1 MATEKILL
9 EVQVSAKDATQ
20 RAAELKREIID
31 TERELNK
38 LNESVKG
45 NAGAQKAAA
54 EKIAILT
61 AELRSQ
67 KKEYNDN
74 IKEITNISKV
84 NELATGSIDQ
94 MRAALAVLTER
105 YNGLS
110 QAERESEETQKGL
123 VATTKML
130 SDKLKEQE
138 GAIGDTRRNVGNY
151 TEAFKEALQGVQLFG
166 VDIGKTA
173 EGMKGANNAFKLAG
187 GGVKGFSAAML
198 TTGIPLVVEGVKL
211 LIGYFSQFKPVVDQ
225 VERAIAFLTAGF
237 KALISGT
244 GGFFEAGKA
253 ASELTSRLQD
263 LEDAENGLNI
273 ARAEGESKV
282 KQLLIAAKDRTKSA
296 KEQIDLINE
305 ASKVEQE
312 LFDKESANAKE
323 RAAIA
328 EQQFMLKKGISQREL
343 DAIIDQTTEENKAIA
358 QAVEKRI
365 TYDDEEVKKFAE
377 NRIKIAEIAG
387 QSAELREKIANRL
400 AAAIEKNEQ
409 EIQKAEQ
416 EAAEK
421 RKKSEEDRLARIQDQ
436 AAKEIQIREL
446 LAKQFSS
453 ELDKNIELEKIAL
466 EESLNNVK
474 GNGQKENELRVLLR
488 QQAERKIQQLIAD
501 TKAAEQQKAEQ
512 ELELLKQSMD
522 AKMAASSQLYNEE
535 ISLINQRLEVDELR
549 SENEIK
555 NEEEL
560 NKKKLQL
567 KIAALEEELKL
578 TIQYLGADGVIT
590 QAEALGI
597 AKIQE
602 LITGLKQQL
611 IPNEEEPTL
620 AQSLGLTE
628 EDVEKAT
635 EVIGQIQQGLAAL
648 QSIINA
654 GYEEKLNKIDATTN
668 AEIAAVNASTLS
680 EKDKKKKISEIE
692 KKAAKEKYEIEKK
705 QFETNKTFQIINAVI
720 AGALAIVQSFSQL
733 GPIAGAIAAVLI
745 GATTIAQVATISSQQ
760 PPAAPSFME
769 GGYTEKGNPNEV
781 ATNLGIK
788 DYVYH
793 KSEYVA
799 PAHVLATPEGS
810 YHVAELEKIRQAKK
824 SGRRYLGGMADG
836 GFAIRSATGETS
848 QTQQMIDGILAGVQE
863 LPAPIVRVT
872 EINRVN
878 QEVNEVVVSSELR

>member
-9 EVQVSAKDATQ
+9 EVQVSSKDATQ

-38 LNESVKG
+38 LNESVKN

-61 AELRSQ
+61 AQLRSQ

-74 IKEITNISKV
+74 IKEIINIEKV

-138 GAIGDTRRNVGNY
+138 GAIGDNRRNVGNY
-151 TEAFKEALQGVQLFG
+151 TEAFKEALKGVQLFG
-166 VDIGKTA
+166 VDIGKVS
-173 EGMKGANNAFKLAG
+173 EGMKGANNAFKTAG

-198 TTGIPLVVEGVKL
+198 TTGIPIVVEGIKL
-211 LIGYFSQFKPVVDQ
+211 LIGYFSQFKPIVDK
-225 VERAIAFLTAGF
+225 VEQAVAFLSAGF
-237 KALISGT
+237 RALISGT
-244 GGFFEAGKA
+244 GSFAEAGKA
-253 ASELTSRLQD
+253 AASLTARLQD

-273 ARAEGESKV
+273 ARAKGESQV

-296 KEQIDLINE
+296 QEQIALINE
-305 ASKVEQE
+305 ASKVEEE
-312 LFDKESANAKE
+312 LFEKESANAKE
-323 RAAIA
+323 RARIA
-328 EQQFMLKKGISQREL
+328 EEQFMLKKGISQREL

-400 AAAIEKNEQ
+400 SAAIEKNEQ
-409 EIQKAEQ
+409 EIQKAEE
-416 EAAEK
+416 EAAER
-421 RKKSEEDRLARIQDQ
+421 RKKNEEERLARIEDQ
-436 AAKEIQIREL
+436 AAKEIQIRKL
-446 LAKQFSS
+446 LADQFSS
-453 ELDKNIELEKIAL
+453 ELDRNIELEKIAL
-466 EESLNNVK
+466 EESLANIK
-474 GNGQKENELRVLLR
+474 GNGEKEAELRILLR
-488 QQAERKIQQLIAD
+488 QQSERKIQQLIAE
-501 TKAAEQQKAEQ
+501 TRKAEEAAAQQQAELEKQKAAERLAA
-512 ELELLKQSMD
+512 QS
-522 AKMAASSQLYNEE
+522 QVFNEE
-535 ISLINQRLEVDELR
+535 ISLIDKRLELDELR
-549 SENEIK
+549 ASNEIK

-560 NKKKLQL
+560 NKKKLDL
-567 KIAALEEELKL
+567 KIAALEKELEL
-578 TIQYLGADGVIT
+578 TVKYLGADGVIT

-602 LITGLKQQL
+602 LITGLKQDL
-611 IPNEEEPTL
+611 VPNEDEPTL
-620 AQSLGLTE
+620 ADSIGLTQ
-628 EDVEKAT
+628 DDIDNAN
-635 EVIGQIQQGLAAL
+635 EVLGQIQQGIGAL
-648 QSIINA
+648 QEIIKA
-654 GYEEKLNKIDATTN
+654 GYQTRLNQIDATTN

-680 EKDKKKKISEIE
+680 EKEKSKKISEIE
-692 KKAAKEKYEIEKK
+692 KKAAKEKYELEKK

-720 AGALAIVQSFSQL
+720 AGALAIVQSFAQL

-745 GATTIAQVATISSQQ
+745 GATTIAQVSTISSQQ
-760 PPAAPSFME
+760 PPPPPSFME
-769 GGYTEKGNPNEV
+769 GGFTEKGNPNEV

-788 DYVYH
+788 DYTYH
-793 KSEYVA
+793 KSEYVT
-799 PAHVLATPEGS
+799 PAHILATPEGQ
-810 YHVAELEKIRQAKK
+810 YHVSQLESMRLAKR
-824 SGRRYLGGMADG
+824 SGRKYLGGMADG
-836 GFAIRSATGETS
+836 GFAIRSATGASS

-878 QEVNEVVVSSELR
+878 RQVNDIVVSSELR